1 MPVVN
6 RGVASMPALRVP
18 ALVGAAVAGA
28 LLAIGSPAAGQAN
41 AHGHSTE
48 SGDAVGRPGL
58 KNPAPE
64 LRVVQAVGDRVFNQS
79 TPTNRALDNSPV
91 GAYYH
96 DRVGTPNYE
105 APTHGSN
112 GDYQT
117 LLNSPKVLGGA
128 PGKIYDFAQA
138 HGARLP
144 DEEDMDGS
152 YVRRLSGVPES
163 EHSHGGSAKPH
174 VVAVAST
181 TPTKCGKAVG
191 ATSISAQGSC

>member
-1 MPVVN
+1 MTTI
-6 RGVASMPALRVP
+6 RVP
-18 ALVGAAVAGA
+18 GLVGAAVVGA
-28 LLAIGSPAAGQAN
+28 LLVIGSPGAGLAS

-79 TPTNRALDNSPV
+79 TPTNRALDNSAA

-96 DRVGTPNYE
+96 DRVGTPNYA

-117 LLNSPKVLGGA
+117 LLNSSKVLGGA
-128 PGKIYDFAQA
+128 PGKMYDFAQA
-138 HGARLP
+138 HGAPLP
-144 DEEDMDGS
+144 DEEDMDGT
-152 YVRRLSGVPES
+152 VIRRLSGVPVS
-163 EHSHGGSAKPH
+163 EHPHAGSVPAQPH
-174 VVAVAST
+174 TVAVAA
-181 TPTKCGKAVG
+181 TKCGKAVG
-191 ATSISAQGSC
+191 ATTISAQGSC

>member
-1 MPVVN
+1 MFVIN
-6 RGVASMPALRVP
+6 RSVASMPPIRVP
-18 ALVGAAVAGA
+18 ALACAAVVGALMV
-28 LLAIGSPAAGQAN
+28 IGSPAGTAS
-41 AHGHSTE
+41 AHGYSTE

-64 LRVVQAVGDRVFNQS
+64 LRVVQAAGDRVFNQS
-79 TPTNRALDNSPV
+79 TPVNRALDNSAA

-96 DRVGTPNYE
+96 DRFGTPNYE

-128 PGKIYDFAQA
+128 PGKLYDFAQA
-138 HGARLP
+138 NGAALP
-144 DEEDMDGS
+144 DEKDMDAT
-152 YVRRLSGVPES
+152 YLRRLSGVPES
-163 EHSHGGSAKPH
+163 DHTHAGPVHPH
-174 VVAVAST
+174 TVSVAAT
-181 TPTKCGKAVG
+181 TCGKSVG